1 VTIFFCM
8 AVFFTQI
15 TMLNMLIAIMGD
27 SFAQAIESKDKLAIR
42 TKIDILSSQAPALNT
57 AATFDET
64 KVFMIRVT
72 VREDED
78 ESNSDWIGTV

>member
-1 VTIFFCM
+1 
-8 AVFFTQI
+8 
-15 TMLNMLIAIMGD
+15 MLNMLIAIMGD
-27 SFAQAIESKDKLAIR
+27 SFAQALESKDKLAIR

-57 AATFDET
+57 VATFDET

-78 ESNSDWIGTV
+78 ESNSDWIGTVKKIEALNIK

>member
-1 VTIFFCM
+1 
-8 AVFFTQI
+8 
-15 TMLNMLIAIMGD
+15 MLNMLIAIMGD
-27 SFAQAIESKDKLAIR
+27 SFAQALESKDKLAIK

-57 AATFDET
+57 VATFDET

>member
-1 VTIFFCM
+1 
-8 AVFFTQI
+8 
-15 TMLNMLIAIMGD
+15 MLNMLIAIMGD
-27 SFAQAIESKDKLAIR
+27 SFAQALESKDKLAIR

-57 AATFDET
+57 VATFDET